1 MKKYPNPHIE
11 KLNALLNNSKL
22 PVNDKPRVA
31 KTIDIYYQWLNN
43 LTKTVKSLL
52 TADEMLNVLVKLLID
67 YKNYIDVDF
76 IFDSPNDFLYRNK
89 GQLKLDNT
97 IIEEFLPYLI
107 NPVIVPEIENL
118 AVDIGPI
125 KTFSSVYFESSL
137 TFPALGGGL
146 SVRSKNQ
153 DFAITRK
160 LYLKAS
166 HFPDFTQEKSIITNL
181 SYIAVECKT
190 NLDKTMFQ
198 EGCATAHDVKTAV
211 PGAKYFLLCEWL
223 DMSPISTAPTDIDE
237 VILLRKAKRLNS
249 NIRGNFAT
257 YQGRLDYR
265 DYYIEY
271 LKNNPFRVEVFQHLI
286 NNIRKLLKNEG
297 LDESNVLE
305 VGYF

>member
-146 SVRSKNQ
+146 SVRSKTKILQLLEN
-153 DFAITRK
+153 
-160 LYLKAS
+160 
-166 HFPDFTQEKSIITNL
+166 
-181 SYIAVECKT
+181 YI
-190 NLDKTMFQ
+190 
-198 EGCATAHDVKTAV
+198 
-211 PGAKYFLLCEWL
+211 
-223 DMSPISTAPTDIDE
+223 
-237 VILLRKAKRLNS
+237 
-249 NIRGNFAT
+249 
-257 YQGRLDYR
+257 
-265 DYYIEY
+265 
-271 LKNNPFRVEVFQHLI
+271 
-286 NNIRKLLKNEG
+286 
-297 LDESNVLE
+297 
-305 VGYF
+305 